1 MKNLKSFLEMVKF
14 ESLRVIRNKTVIC
27 MFVLFPIVLLLI
39 LGGIFN
45 TTSYKVAINKN
56 GVSDMDLN
64 VIELIEKKIN
74 IDNVIE
80 VSSDEEGKELMFTGE
95 AVFYIALKK
104 TTSEIRATIYYDH
117 STITGQNIKSSLT
130 SLKNQYAYNTVKKL
144 LKNEYGVTLDEK
156 YFNLMSF
163 KNINVTP
170 ANYNKSLFV
179 MEFSIFL
186 AIVMMFGLA
195 FSISR
200 DNETGVSKQLA
211 YTPIGYN
218 KYLMSKF
225 IPYLV
230 LGLFQSGVMLVIG
243 KMLFEMEYNSNI
255 LLYMLVILL
264 FIFALLSLGIMISML
279 KNQIVVAII
288 SMATII
294 LPIFALF
301 CGFVTSYPPIIR
313 VFLYLFPLTNFI
325 ELFRNILFNNIIL
338 YKYIVILLVLTV
350 VYYVLALIIIRKKSF
365 QK

>member
-1 MKNLKSFLEMVKF
+1 MNGIKSFFQMVKF

-27 MFVLFPIVLLLI
+27 LFVLFPIVLLFI
-39 LGGIFN
+39 LGTLFN
-45 TTSYKVAINKN
+45 TTSYKVAINRN
-56 GVSDMDLN
+56 GVSNTDLN
-64 VIELIEKKIN
+64 VIELIQKKIN

-80 VSSDEEGKELMFTGE
+80 VSTDEEGKELMFEGE

-104 TTSEIRATIYYDH
+104 TKSEITATIYYDH

-130 SLKNQYAYNTVKKL
+130 SLKNQYAYNTVKNL
-144 LKNEYGVTLDEK
+144 LKNEYGIKLDEK

-170 ANYNKSLFV
+170 ANYNKSMFV
-179 MEFSIFL
+179 IEFAIFI

-211 YTPIGYN
+211 YTPIGIN

-225 IPYLV
+225 IPYLC
-230 LGLFQSGVMLVIG
+230 LGLIQSAIMLVIG
-243 KMLFEMEYNSNI
+243 KIIFEMEYSANI
-255 LLYMLVILL
+255 LVYMLFVLL
-264 FIFALLSLGIMISML
+264 FLIALISLGMVICML

-288 SMATII
+288 AMATIV
-294 LPIFALF
+294 LPVFALLS
-301 CGFVTSYPPIIR
+301 GFVTSYPPIVR
-313 VFLYLFPLTNFI
+313 SFLFLFPITSFI
-325 ELFRNILFNNIIL
+325 ELFRSILFNNIVL
-338 YKYIVILLVLTV
+338 YKYIVILLVLTI
-350 VYYVLALIIIRKKSF
+350 VYYVLALIIMRKKSF